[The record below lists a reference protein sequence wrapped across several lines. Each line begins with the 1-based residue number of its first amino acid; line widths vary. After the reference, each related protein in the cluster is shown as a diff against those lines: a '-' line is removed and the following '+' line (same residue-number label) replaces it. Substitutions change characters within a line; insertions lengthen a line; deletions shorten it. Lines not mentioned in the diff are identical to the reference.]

1 MPLKTTVIGAGPL
14 MTNPVLTTSSPGPIQ
29 PRVDRPSKDVSAG
42 VGVGDG
48 SGVGVGV
55 GVGSGVGVGAGVG
68 FGVGIGVGLAITTG
82 IDHVTGT
89 RIGVCMAV
97 GVVVGSAVDQGV
109 AVARGVALALGKDA
123 GVEAAIGIGTGK
135 VVGVAFAF
143 GVAVGIG
150 VGVGVG
156 QDVVLGVSAGAGLDI
171 LSPVSEAGASVT
183 VVWDVGLGVVGGA
196 VLSEELIIRVNFSME
211 LGGNA
216 RESPEIDVAA
226 GIARARSGRSA
237 TVRVAASLTV
247 LAAARLELRCFA
259 GRRGEEAAFFGRT
272 DEARLCGV
280 GFDLRVLLLCFR
292 RDDVRWSFRVGFRTG
307 EGDGETSDDA
317 LALRAEGVPT
327 AATALGAE
335 DRQPTN
341 RATTHAVEMQK
352 LRVMRFQEQRP
363 YRGRAGHS
371 R

>member
-1 MPLKTTVIGAGPL
+1 M
-14 MTNPVLTTSSPGPIQ
+14 
-29 PRVDRPSKDVSAG
+29 
-42 VGVGDG
+42 GVGDG

-55 GVGSGVGVGAGVG
+55 GVGSGVGVGVGLGVG
-68 FGVGIGVGLAITTG
+68 VGVGPAIT
-82 IDHVTGT
+82 DHETGT
-89 RIGVCMAV
+89 RIGVTLAV
-97 GVVVGSAVDQGV
+97 AVAAGSVVDQGV
-109 AVARGVALALGKDA
+109 AVARGVAPGVGKNA
-123 GVEAAIGIGTGK
+123 GVETATGVGAGTG
-135 VVGVAFAF
+135 VGVALAF
-143 GVAVGIG
+143 GVAVGVG
-150 VGVGVG
+150 VGVGVAG
-156 QDVVLGVSAGAGLDI
+156 GVVLAVSVRAGLGV
-171 LSPVSEAGASVT
+171 LSPDSEARVSVT
-183 VVWDVGLGVVGGA
+183 VGWDVGLGA
-196 VLSEELIIRVNFSME
+196 VSDDVISEESVIRVNFSME

-216 RESPEIDVAA
+216 RDSAEIDVAA

>member
-1 MPLKTTVIGAGPL
+1 
-14 MTNPVLTTSSPGPIQ
+14 
-29 PRVDRPSKDVSAG
+29 
-42 VGVGDG
+42 
-48 SGVGVGV
+48 
-55 GVGSGVGVGAGVG
+55 
-68 FGVGIGVGLAITTG
+68 
-82 IDHVTGT
+82 
-89 RIGVCMAV
+89 MAV
-97 GVVVGSAVDQGV
+97 GVVVGSRVDQGV

-123 GVEAAIGIGTGK
+123 GVEAAIGVGTGTA
-135 VVGVAFAF
+135 VGVAFAF
-143 GVAVGIG
+143 GIAVGVGIG

-171 LSPVSEAGASVT
+171 LSPDSEAGASVT
-183 VVWDVGLGVVGGA
+183 VDWDVGLGVVGGA

-216 RESPEIDVAA
+216 RESAEIDVAA

-280 GFDLRVLLLCFR
+280 GFDLRVMLLCFR
-292 RDDVRWSFRVGFRTG
+292 REDVRWSFRVGFRTG

>member
-1 MPLKTTVIGAGPL
+1 

-55 GVGSGVGVGAGVG
+55 GVGAGVG
-68 FGVGIGVGLAITTG
+68 RGVGIGVGLAITTG

-97 GVVVGSAVDQGV
+97 GVVVGSRVDQGV

-123 GVEAAIGIGTGK
+123 GVEAAIGVGTGTA
-135 VVGVAFAF
+135 VGVAFAF
-143 GVAVGIG
+143 GIAVGVGIG

-171 LSPVSEAGASVT
+171 LSPDSEAGASVT
-183 VVWDVGLGVVGGA
+183 VDWDVGLGVVGGA

-216 RESPEIDVAA
+216 RESAEIDVAA

-292 RDDVRWSFRVGFRTG
+292 REDVRWSFRVGFRTG